1 MAIREIKALKFGEI
15 NLRVAPNALN
25 FFEVESEEGFYQALD
40 SKTLKDGIHSF
51 YIKGFATEETGEE
64 NLVATKVINN
74 TLYKIQAN
82 LTTGDLTLKV
92 KEIGQTPTSVL
103 LLEDSNLKTSSP
115 LFTAFQQARTSGF
128 IPYSFRIFPGS
139 NNNTIKIIYEH
150 ALDTSQFDRTSRV
163 IVFTYT
169 KTTQT
174 VTSLTLSQS
183 TTSGGDFDFLGG
195 SSGISKYYEG
205 INDIYLLKAYLFGG
219 VARQFLYAIKRNE
232 VLMSANTSSAGDDN
246 YSSAV
251 SAPGVQVGL
260 SNFMRASLSGYEI
273 GAPDAIL
280 KFVDNEI
287 TYDVLN
293 IWNKSILIS
302 TTEKRI
308 LEKDRMFLGG
318 NTFIDPRFAERKIYT
333 YNYTSNTFT
342 LVSTIAAGGLTA
354 SNSIAH
360 SSYDEENQKI
370 YLIGYK
376 DSSTVSWFVLD
387 LNGNIIA
394 NNTFGGTLSGV
405 FLTKTIF
412 NTSNKF
418 YQFDQNNTVNEIP
431 NLVRSLGDVNSG
443 VSRFT
448 GKNNY
453 EYILLTAYQT
463 PGTNLRQEI
472 FVVDPNG
479 TISFYKKITPSVVP
493 NNPYNNFGILDH
505 YRARSFSFQDVVGQK
520 SQAKTIDIGEDY
532 FFFKHNHGFFF
543 ENFENALN
551 GEFGLQDDNT
561 SRAFVN
567 NYAQSFSS
575 HWFNYVNNDF
585 VSYFENEVYVIGWD
599 RKERKIKL
607 SEDKITFTVKSQIV
621 IDNAAIIDL

>member
-1 MAIREIKALKFGEI
+1 MPIREIKALKFGEE
-15 NLRVAPNALN
+15 NLKVAPKALN
-25 FFEVESEEGFYQALD
+25 FFEVESEEGFYAGLD

-51 YIKGFATEETGEE
+51 YVKGFATEQTEEE

-103 LLEDSNLKTSSP
+103 LLANSNLKTSSP
-115 LFTAFQQARTSGF
+115 LFAAFQAARTSGF

-150 ALDTSQFDRTSRV
+150 ALDTSQFSATSRV

-183 TTSGGDFDFLGG
+183 TTSGGDFDFLCG
-195 SSGISKYYEG
+195 SAGISKYYEG
-205 INDIYLLKAYLFGG
+205 INDIYLLKTYLFGG

-251 SAPGVQVGL
+251 NAPAVQVGL
-260 SNFMRASLSGYEI
+260 GNFMGASFI

-280 KFVDNEI
+280 SFVDNGI

-293 IWNKSILIS
+293 IYNKSILIS
-302 TTEKRI
+302 TTGKRI

-354 SNSIAH
+354 SSSAIAH

-376 DSSTVSWFVLD
+376 DSGTVSWFVLD
-387 LNGNIIA
+387 LNGNILA
-394 NNTFGGTLSGV
+394 QNTFGGNLSGV
-405 FLTKTIF
+405 FLTKNIF

-418 YQFDQNNTVNEIP
+418 YQFNQNNTVTEIP
-431 NLVRSLGDVNSG
+431 NLVRGIGDVNIG

-453 EYILLTAYQT
+453 EYILLTAYQV
-463 PGTNLRQEI
+463 PGQSLQQEI
-472 FVVDPNG
+472 FVVAPNG
-479 TISFYKKITPSVVP
+479 TISFYKKVTPSIAPVT
-493 NNPYNNFGILDH
+493 PYNGFVTLDH
-505 YRARSFSFQDVVGQK
+505 YRARSFSYQDVVGQK
-520 SQAKTIDIGEDY
+520 SQPKTIDIGEDY

-561 SRAFVN
+561 SRAFVQ
-567 NYAQSFSS
+567 NYSQSFSS
-575 HWFNYVNNDF
+575 NWYNYINNDF

-607 SEDKITFTVKSQIV
+607 SEDKIVFNVKSQIV
-621 IDNAAIIDL
+621 ISNAAIIDL